1 MNNVVN
7 LRKTQRTS
15 KLNIN
20 SQKVNVNDIV
30 LVFDEM
36 VPRHFRRIFMVIG
49 VLPSRNSE
57 IKGAIVTMAK
67 TYTVIK
73 RPVNKVFTVKNTYHD
88 TNQADKAREQKIR
101 QEAAVIAELNMKY
114 EC

>member
-1 MNNVVN
+1 
-7 LRKTQRTS
+7 
-15 KLNIN
+15 
-20 SQKVNVNDIV
+20 
-30 LVFDEM
+30 
-36 VPRHFRRIFMVIG
+36 MVIG

-67 TYTVIK
+67 TYTMIK